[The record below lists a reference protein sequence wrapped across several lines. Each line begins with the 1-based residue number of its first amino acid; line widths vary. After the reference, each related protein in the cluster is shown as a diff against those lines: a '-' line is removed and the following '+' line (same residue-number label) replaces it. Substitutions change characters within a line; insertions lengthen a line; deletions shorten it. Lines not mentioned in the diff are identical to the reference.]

1 MTEFPVVL
9 VINCGSSSIKFSV
22 LDAASCDCLLNGV
35 AEGINAERASLSL
48 NGGEPVALAQRGY
61 EGALQAIAG
70 ALAQRDLID
79 SVALIGHRVAHGG
92 DLFTESVIISEEV
105 INNIRQVSSLAP
117 LHNYASLSGIASARR
132 LFPEVM
138 QVAVFDT
145 SFHQTLAPEAFS
157 MVCRGCCAES
167 RGTPLRVSTAPRT
180 AMCPSAP
187 WRCSGCRSRRA
198 AW

>member
-35 AEGINAERASLSL
+35 AEGINADRASLSL
-48 NGGEPVALAQRGY
+48 NGGKPVALAPRGY

-70 ALAQRDLID
+70 ALAQRDLIG

-105 INNIRQVSSLAP
+105 IDNIRQVSSLAP
-117 LHNYASLSGIASARR
+117 CITTPASAASPRR
-132 LFPEVM
+132 
-138 QVAVFDT
+138 
-145 SFHQTLAPEAFS
+145 
-157 MVCRGCCAES
+157 
-167 RGTPLRVSTAPRT
+167 
-180 AMCPSAP
+180 
-187 WRCSGCRSRRA
+187 SGCSRR
-198 AW
+198 

>member
-22 LDAASCDCLLNGV
+22 LGRRQLRLPAQRRGRGHQRGTGV
-35 AEGINAERASLSL
+35 SLAQRRRAGGAE
-48 NGGEPVALAQRGY
+48 QRGY

-105 INNIRQVSSLAP
+105 INNIR
-117 LHNYASLSGIASARR
+117 
-132 LFPEVM
+132 
-138 QVAVFDT
+138 
-145 SFHQTLAPEAFS
+145 
-157 MVCRGCCAES
+157 
-167 RGTPLRVSTAPRT
+167 
-180 AMCPSAP
+180 
-187 WRCSGCRSRRA
+187 RCIVPGPA
-198 AW
+198 A